1 MPVVHSK
8 INMTITYN
16 DSIGLLVEKYRPAII
31 DHCVLPQNLKD
42 VFNAIIETGE
52 CPNLMLSGK
61 PGMGKT
67 TVARALC
74 TQLGA
79 DYIIINCSEDGNIDT
94 LRTKIRQFAST
105 VSLSEDAKQKIV
117 ILDEFDYSN
126 AQSIQPALRGAIE
139 EFAKTCRFILTCNYK
154 NRIIEP
160 IHSRCTAIDFNF
172 PAKERPELAKQFL
185 ARCQA
190 ILDEEEIQ
198 YDLKVLSK
206 VVVKYFP
213 DFRRTLNELQRYSA
227 AGVIDIGILSTAGE
241 LDIKTLMSY
250 MKTKNFTEIRKW
262 ITNNLDNSPQDIF
275 RKVYDGLYDHLE
287 PKSIPQAIVIIGEY
301 QYKTAFVADQEINLS
316 AFMVELMMNC
326 EFK

>member
-1 MPVVHSK
+1 MPAAPTRD
-8 INMTITYN
+8 NMLTAN
-16 DSIGLLVEKYRPAII
+16 DSIGLLVEKYRPALI
-31 DHCVLPQNLKD
+31 DHCVLPQDLKD
-42 VFNAIIETGE
+42 TFNAIVESGE
-52 CPNLMLSGK
+52 CPNLLLAGK

-67 TVARALC
+67 TVAKALC

-79 DYIIINCSEDGNIDT
+79 DYILINCSEDGNIDT

-105 VSLSEDAKQKIV
+105 VSLSEGAKQKIV

-160 IHSRCTAIDFNF
+160 IHSRCTVIDFNF

-185 ARCQA
+185 TRCQG
-190 ILDEEEIQ
+190 ILDEEGIK

-206 VVVKYFP
+206 VVVKFFP

-241 LDIKTLMSY
+241 LNIKELMGFL
-250 MKTKNFTEIRKW
+250 KTKNFIEIRKW
-262 ITNNLDNSPQDIF
+262 VANNLDNSPQDVF
-275 RKVYDGLYDHLE
+275 RKVYDGLYEHLD
-287 PKSIPQAIVIIGEY
+287 PKSIPQAVVIIGEY
-301 QYKTAFVADQEINLS
+301 QYKAAFVCDSEINLT
-316 AFMVELMMNC
+316 AFFVELMMSC
-326 EFK
+326 EIK

>member
-1 MPVVHSK
+1 
-8 INMTITYN
+8 MTITSN
-16 DSIGLLVEKYRPAII
+16 DAIGLLVEKYRPALI
-31 DHCVLPQNLKD
+31 DHCILPQSLKD
-42 VFNAIIETGE
+42 TFNAIIESGE
-52 CPNLMLSGK
+52 CPNLMLAGK

-74 TQLGA
+74 AQLGA
-79 DYIIINCSEDGNIDT
+79 DHIIINCSEDGNIDT

-105 VSLSEDAKQKIV
+105 VSLSEGAKQKIV

-160 IHSRCTAIDFNF
+160 IHSRCTVIDFNF
-172 PAKERPELAKQFL
+172 PTKERPELAKQFL

-190 ILDEEEIQ
+190 ILEEEGIE

-227 AGVIDIGILSTAGE
+227 AGTIDIGILSTAGE
-241 LDIKTLMSY
+241 LDIKQLMGY
-250 MKTKNFTEIRKW
+250 MKSKNYGEVRKW
-262 ITNNLDNSPQDIF
+262 VSTNMDNAPQDVF
-275 RKVYDGLYDHLE
+275 RKVFDGLNEYLKPE
-287 PKSIPQAIVIIGEY
+287 SIPSAILVIAEY
-301 QYKTAFVADQEINLS
+301 QYKTAFVADQEINLC
-316 AFMVELMMNC
+316 AFFTEIMMSC